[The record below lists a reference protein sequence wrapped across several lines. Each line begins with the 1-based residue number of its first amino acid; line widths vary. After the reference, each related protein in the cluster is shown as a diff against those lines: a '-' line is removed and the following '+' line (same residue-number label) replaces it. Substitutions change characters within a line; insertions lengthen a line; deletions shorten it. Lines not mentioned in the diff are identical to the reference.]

1 MSIKIF
7 IFCDGDDCVDYAGE
21 SNADYYSGYNPMQ
34 GVTMKKRLQQDGWS
48 FRGPID
54 SDDGA
59 ILCPKCFKEKAADV
73 LECGS
78 EVKNDIQS

>member
-1 MSIKIF
+1 MINLSIT
-7 IFCDGDDCVDYAGE
+7 CDGCEIIGGIYA
-21 SNADYYSGYNPMQ
+21 GYNPMQ
-34 GVTMKKRLQQDGWS
+34 GATMKKRLQQDGWS

-54 SDDGA
+54 SDEGR